1 MVERNSVFSIIV
13 AFVLAE
19 SMSVWASW
27 NPPPF
32 NLGAADRESIRK
44 GEIGAISFSLAY
56 GLFGTIV
63 TKNLLPFLVSI
74 GFSYAM
80 HRLYSTELE
89 KVGK

>member
-1 MVERNSVFSIIV
+1 MIDNSVFSVIV

-32 NLGAADRESIRK
+32 NLAEADRDGIKK
-44 GEIGAISFSLAY
+44 GEIGAISFSVAY

-63 TKNLLPFLVSI
+63 TKNLLPLLVSI
-74 GFSYAM
+74 AFSFGM
-80 HRLYSTELE
+80 HRLYANELE
-89 KVGK
+89 KAGK